1 VTAPELIPPGRL
13 TRRELA
19 QRITE
24 RWRAG
29 CDAMLST
36 IFAVGRDLLVAK
48 EGEGPE
54 IIGKL
59 PHGEFMKMRTCIANC
74 RNPKEKPAAGS
85 RRLRGN

>member
-36 IFAVGRDLLVAK
+36 IFAVGRDLPVLA
-48 EGEGPE
+48 
-54 IIGKL
+54 
-59 PHGEFMKMRTCIANC
+59 FDAF
-74 RNPKEKPAAGS
+74 
-85 RRLRGN
+85 RLRRPCLRKTGLPRLDTNRDSARPFAQGK